1 MRPTRPKVNESI
13 DESAE
18 SEITIL
24 PDGRVFAFGITGPIA
39 AVLATIPT
47 ADARTRSLLER
58 IGRLG
63 TGHERAHVRQV
74 LDSDGPGPSTR
85 GSEAVRVECTTDFA
99 ERE

>member
-1 MRPTRPKVNESI
+1 MKRASPKVNESV

-47 ADARTRSLLER
+47 ADERTRRRLDR
-58 IGRLG
+58 ISRLG
-63 TGHERAHVRQV
+63 AGREQAHVGQALQPDV
-74 LDSDGPGPSTR
+74 PTPSAR
-85 GSEAVRVECTTDFA
+85 KTDPLSQDCPTDL
-99 ERE
+99 EETE

>member
-1 MRPTRPKVNESI
+1 MKVTRPKINETV

-39 AVLATIPT
+39 AVLATIPV
-47 ADARTRSLLER
+47 ADERTRRLLER

-63 TGHERAHVRQV
+63 AGSRPH
-74 LDSDGPGPSTR
+74 DPSLHQ
-85 GSEAVRVECTTDFA
+85 

>member
-1 MRPTRPKVNESI
+1 MRPTRPKVNETV

-24 PDGRVFAFGITGPIA
+24 PDGRVFAFGITGPLA

-47 ADARTRSLLER
+47 ADERTRRLLER

-63 TGHERAHVRQV
+63 AGTWPHDPSLHQER
-74 LDSDGPGPSTR
+74 DSCPSQ
-85 GSEAVRVECTTDFA
+85 
-99 ERE
+99 RE

>member
-1 MRPTRPKVNESI
+1 MRPTRPKVNETV

-24 PDGRVFAFGITGPIA
+24 PDGRVFAFGITGPLA

-47 ADARTRSLLER
+47 ADERTRRLLER

-63 TGHERAHVRQV
+63 AGARPHDPSPHE
-74 LDSDGPGPSTR
+74 
-85 GSEAVRVECTTDFA
+85 
-99 ERE
+99 EREVCPTQRG

>member
-1 MRPTRPKVNESI
+1 MRRARAKVNETV

-24 PDGRVFAFGITGPIA
+24 PDGRVFAFGITGPLA
-39 AVLATIPT
+39 GVLATIPT
-47 ADARTRSLLER
+47 ADERTRRLLER

-63 TGHERAHVRQV
+63 AG
-74 LDSDGPGPSTR
+74 SGPQDPSLHL
-85 GSEAVRVECTTDFA
+85 